1 MTKEKIDKLI
11 EQEMKENKRLYD
23 LLAKYDEEV
32 EGDVL
37 G

>member
-1 MTKEKIDKLI
+1 MNECIDKAI
-11 EQEMKENKRLYD
+11 ETEVRENKRLYD
-23 LLAKYDEEV
+23 LLAKYDREV